1 MAAPPRID
9 VDTLVFLEQHE
20 ARVHALPGRRIRDL
34 GDAWMLHDPIDR
46 EPFWN
51 RVNAI
56 RWPDDGAGF
65 DRRLAETI
73 ALFATLDRI
82 PHVWPRPLFNEPSD
96 LAARLIA
103 NGWEDAGGA
112 HVMVLQD
119 TEPNLVAARGP
130 VPPEVHV
137 ERLGRPSGGSA
148 RRAAADVAL
157 VLSEAFAVEP
167 GRQTAIELETLAMW
181 DRPEVEAVLLRVDG
195 EPAAVA
201 KRTTFDGASY
211 LSSIGTRP
219 AFRGRGLG
227 RIATAVA
234 TTDALDSGSEL
245 VYLGVFEDNPSAIG
259 LYRSLGFEIVGKP
272 AQDLLLR

>member
-1 MAAPPRID
+1 MAVPPRID

-56 RWPDDGAGF
+56 RWPEDPSGF

-82 PHVWPRPLFNEPSD
+82 PHVWPRPLFNEPAD
-96 LAARLIA
+96 LAARLLA
-103 NGWEDAGGA
+103 NGWDDAGGA
-112 HVMVLQD
+112 HVMVLED
-119 TEPNLVAARGP
+119 ADPNRGVTAAP
-130 VPPEVHV
+130 MPPGVSV

-148 RRAAADVAL
+148 RQAAADVAL

-227 RIATAVA
+227 RIATALA
-234 TTDALDSGSEL
+234 TTDALDAGSRL
-245 VYLGVFEDNPSAIG
+245 VYLGVFEDNPAAIG
-259 LYRSLGFEIVGKP
+259 LYRGLGFEIVGEP